1 MATADPIM
9 AFLHTH
15 IRVSTRANNGLAY
28 TPYSNFVHLLAVVR
42 ASKNGNPSE

>member
-15 IRVSTRANNGLAY
+15 MQKFSTSANNGLAY
-28 TPYSNFVHLLAVVR
+28 TLYSNFVHLL
-42 ASKNGNPSE
+42 